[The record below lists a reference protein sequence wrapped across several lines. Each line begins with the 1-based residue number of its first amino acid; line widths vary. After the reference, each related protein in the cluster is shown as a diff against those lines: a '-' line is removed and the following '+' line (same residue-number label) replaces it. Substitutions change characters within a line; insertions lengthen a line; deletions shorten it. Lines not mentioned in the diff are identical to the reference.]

1 MLQKY
6 IPIVKF
12 LAEALGPQFEIV
24 LHDLKNIDQSIV
36 AIENNQISERVV
48 GGPATDLL
56 LKLLKKGS
64 TTLDTDFITNYQGCS
79 KNGKNVKGSTLLIKD
94 DNNKVIGALCI
105 NLDISAFVQTRNE
118 LDKLINLPTGGD
130 RQKNVEPIS
139 EKLDHSIEDLTSDA
153 IKTILVETNIPPERM
168 SLEEKMQII
177 KALNQKGIF
186 LLKGAVSEIAKHLK
200 TSEPTIYRYLNK
212 LK

>member
-12 LAEALGPQFEIV
+12 LAEALGPQFEII
-24 LHDLKNIDQSIV
+24 LHDLKNLDQSIV
-36 AIENNQISERVV
+36 AIENNQISKRVQ

-56 LKLLKKGS
+56 LKLMKKGS
-64 TTLDTDFITNYQGCS
+64 DILDKDFITNYQGCS
-79 KNGKNVKGSTLLIKD
+79 KSGKAVKGSTLLIKD
-94 DNNKVIGALCI
+94 DNNEVLGALCI
-105 NLDISAFVQTRNE
+105 NIDISSFVQTRNE
-118 LDKLINLPTGGD
+118 LDKLINLSPEGD
-130 RQKNVEPIS
+130 RQNDIETVS
-139 EKLDHSIEDLTSDA
+139 EKLDHSIEDLTFDA
-153 IKTILVETNIPPERM
+153 IKTILMETNIPPERM